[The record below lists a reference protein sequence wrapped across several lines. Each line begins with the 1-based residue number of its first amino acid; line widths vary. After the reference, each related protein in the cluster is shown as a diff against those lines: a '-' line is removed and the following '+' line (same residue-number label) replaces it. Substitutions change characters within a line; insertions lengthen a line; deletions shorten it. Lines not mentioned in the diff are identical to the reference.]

1 MAKIN
6 IKHPNILTIEYRQDK
21 EDKDYGSCLWARFKF
36 DLDNYE
42 LNISSDCGNYSYG
55 WVPTPDRESF
65 THFMSRVSGL
75 YLLEKISERSVVDG
89 GSTSANLHEILLELV
104 EADFDFEEIDEICG
118 AYSDFD
124 ETYNA
129 LTNALSDVKGIDSYD
144 VYECIEM
151 DYPPQAKKI
160 VEIFISYI
168 KATLQ
173 EMDV

>member
-1 MAKIN
+1 MAKIDVK
-6 IKHPNILTIEYRQDK
+6 IPKVLTIEYHQDK

-42 LNISSDCGNYSYG
+42 LNISSDCGDYGYG
-55 WVPTPDRESF
+55 WIPTPDKESF
-65 THFMSRVSGL
+65 IHLMSRVNGD
-75 YLLEKISERSVVDG
+75 YLLEKLSDRSVVDG
-89 GSTSANLHEILLELV
+89 GSTSANLHEILLELDV
-104 EADFDFEEIDEICG
+104 DDFIYEDIDELCE

-124 ETYNA
+124 ETFNA